1 MMTGSIS
8 GAFTVDVLSARV
20 RVKRWRRVNLELSP
34 STDHN
39 HRDERISFH
48 LATVRLLVSR
58 AHNCGRRSNESI
70 CISLNSMIENE
81 KAETA
86 LGTIGAVLW
95 TIQII
100 PQLVKSY
107 RTKDVEGL
115 SAMLML

>member
-1 MMTGSIS
+1 
-8 GAFTVDVLSARV
+8 
-20 RVKRWRRVNLELSP
+20 
-34 STDHN
+34 
-39 HRDERISFH
+39 
-48 LATVRLLVSR
+48 
-58 AHNCGRRSNESI
+58 
-70 CISLNSMIENE
+70 MIENE
-81 KAETA
+81 KAENA